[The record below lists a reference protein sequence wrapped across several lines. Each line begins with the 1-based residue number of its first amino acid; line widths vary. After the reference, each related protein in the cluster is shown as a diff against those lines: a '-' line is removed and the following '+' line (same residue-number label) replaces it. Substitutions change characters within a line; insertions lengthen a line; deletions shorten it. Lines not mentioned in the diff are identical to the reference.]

1 MTRQMNCYDI
11 LVRLNLYVMT
21 EKKLDLG
28 LQAIF
33 FWGGVVAADQDHNSR
48 RQQLGGGCTPP
59 DTP

>member
-33 FWGGVVAADQDHNSR
+33 FLGGVLLLPIRTTTHAQAALFTSFIN
-48 RQQLGGGCTPP
+48 
-59 DTP
+59 